1 MHQLKRRNRPPGSP
15 GRMVF
20 DGRRSRWRWCLF
32 FPPPQQRQTQSKIN
46 CVIQLSTKLLDH
58 ISMILM
64 GVQADALIFDQA
76 VLRANTNDLVYGVS
90 TRLPVTKTH
99 CSLFTQQF
107 SLFMVPFAFPMLP
120 RPMARAATHQKDVVY
135 FPLILVLWKHNS
147 NKMRLGNIF
156 NTRPKSLC
164 SLLFAKTMMEEGEFI
179 NTRDGSRATFP

>member
-1 MHQLKRRNRPPGSP
+1 M
-15 GRMVF
+15 F

-32 FPPPQQRQTQSKIN
+32 FPPDVTPPPQQRQTQSKIN

-99 CSLFTQQF
+99 CSLFTQQL

-120 RPMARAATHQKDVVY
+120 RPMARADTHKKDAIY
-135 FPLILVLWKHNS
+135 FSLLQVLWKNNN
-147 NKMRLGNIF
+147 NKIAVAEYLQYY
-156 NTRPKSLC
+156 S
-164 SLLFAKTMMEEGEFI
+164 
-179 NTRDGSRATFP
+179 